1 MTGEPGTGKTFII
14 WTILKYNDED
24 FNTGSI
30 ITSAYNGITAV
41 AIDGQTLCSLFH
53 IQSFQKATEKK
64 VKPLTTD
71 QLNQIQLKL
80 QSSTL
85 SLLIIDKISNVDP
98 ATLAIVNLRLQ
109 QMKNN
114 TRNFGGINV
123 VFVGDFMQLPPTAR
137 VSFSELLLH
146 MSMKKYSSVSN
157 SSNNLSSQGKS
168 KSSLHQS
175 NSLSCVGCKLFA
187 LSSPN
192 KGLKITLNMLN
203 SL

>member
-1 MTGEPGTGKTFII
+1 MPTKQFLRLLTGQPGTGKTFII
-14 WTILKYNDED
+14 RTILKYNDED

-109 QMKNN
+109 QMKTTQEILEVLMFCWGFHATASNCS
-114 TRNFGGINV
+114 GI
-123 VFVGDFMQLPPTAR
+123 FF
-137 VSFSELLLH
+137 
-146 MSMKKYSSVSN
+146 
-157 SSNNLSSQGKS
+157 
-168 KSSLHQS
+168 
-175 NSLSCVGCKLFA
+175 
-187 LSSPN
+187 
-192 KGLKITLNMLN
+192 
-203 SL
+203 